1 MPQKSKRKC
10 QATSAAGRGWTTET
24 FARSNEYSDEKIR
37 MNFSKLIDN
46 DQPEFSL
53 KDKIN
58 IGDIADLF
66 EVVKSQTSL
75 RSLSVLIYLSLTYF
89 GVSWRKA
96 DLFLKQ
102 IGSFSAET
110 CNKWSEAFIEQDL
123 DDFLEDNRGGKRG
136 QSFYDTFPELENAA
150 KLYALEGCKRKSAS
164 FTAMELAQYLDK
176 QYYELTGEMRNATF
190 SRLSLESLASLDC
203 LSFD

>member
-10 QATSAAGRGWTTET
+10 QATSTAGRRWTTET
-24 FARSNEYSDEKIR
+24 FARSNEDSDEKIR

-96 DLFLKQ
+96 DLFL
-102 IGSFSAET
+102 
-110 CNKWSEAFIEQDL
+110 NKLVHSVLKPATSGVKHL
-123 DDFLEDNRGGKRG
+123 LNRI
-136 QSFYDTFPELENAA
+136 
-150 KLYALEGCKRKSAS
+150 
-164 FTAMELAQYLDK
+164 
-176 QYYELTGEMRNATF
+176 
-190 SRLSLESLASLDC
+190 
-203 LSFD
+203 